1 VRVAVV
7 GAGVVGL
14 STTAALLERGIDVV
28 CYEQAGE
35 PMAQRSA
42 GSSRIFRLAHAMP
55 DLVRLAGIARAGFG
69 RWEKASGTSLIGP
82 SGCVISGEQEP
93 VWAAAMAAAGAAH
106 EVVDGASDSLRIPA
120 RTPPSEALLDP
131 AGGVID
137 VDAVR
142 AHLTELTR
150 GAVLRAQVYA
160 LEDSRAGATVWSPAG
175 EARFD
180 AVVLAAGAGTSPLA
194 AQVGIYTPPALAHHV
209 RFTFPFD
216 SSVAWQCWIDTPST
230 DLATYQHQTGPGSW
244 AVGGHLDP
252 ALTAWEV
259 GREAATAASR
269 DAVLGYTRRHLGVE
283 PRIVDSLYCVT
294 TPGLGDGFEFRRNGP
309 ILAVYGENLFKFAPL
324 LGDVLAGACVD
335 GSTPAVP
342 DVALNY

>member
-14 STTAALLERGIDVV
+14 STTAALLQGGADVV
-28 CYEQAGE
+28 CYERAGA

-42 GSSRIFRLAHAMP
+42 GSSRIFRLAHPTP
-55 DLVRLAGIARAGFG
+55 DLVRLARAARAGFS
-69 RWEKASGTSLIGP
+69 RWEQAADTPMIVP
-82 SGCVISGEQEP
+82 SGCVISGNPAQG
-93 VWAAAMAAAGAAH
+93 WAAAMVAAGAPH
-106 EVVDGASDSLRIPA
+106 EIVDAPSGGLRLPA
-120 RTPPSEALLDP
+120 LTPPSGALLDP

-142 AHLTELTR
+142 GYLIEVTR
-150 GAVLRAQVYA
+150 GAVAGVPVYA
-160 LEDSRAGATVWSPAG
+160 IEDTAIGATVWSPAG

-209 RFTFPFD
+209 RFTFPID
-216 SSVAWQCWIDTPST
+216 PSVAWQSWIDKPSAG
-230 DLATYQHQTGPGSW
+230 LATYQHQSGPGRW
-244 AVGGHLDP
+244 AVGGEIDP
-252 ALTAWEV
+252 ELTAWEM
-259 GREAATAASR
+259 GREVAMSASGE
-269 DAVLGYTRRHLGVE
+269 AVLGYAREHLAVE

-294 TPGLGDGFEFRRNGP
+294 TPGLGDGFEIRRNGS
-309 ILAVYGENLFKFAPL
+309 ILAVYGENLFKLAPL
-324 LGDVLAGACVD
+324 LGDVLAAACTE

-342 DVALNY
+342 DVAASH